1 MPLRRVDA
9 RMANEAALGILV
21 PPGARTFVVVRPRGM
36 TWDLLPV
43 RWDGN
48 PAEPPAFASFER
60 NEAAVVARRLAKA
73 LEDRDLA
80 GECPLETF
88 GRDGSFQVWLRDDD
102 LNWLLCERIP
112 GQTYRPLVFP
122 TLAAAQSAASLLVP
136 LVHPG
141 ADRVQ
146 DYYFN
151 TQNFS

>member
-1 MPLRRVDA
+1 MPFKRVDA
-9 RMANEAALGILV
+9 KLASAVALGILV

-43 RWDGN
+43 RWTGN
-48 PAEPPAFASFER
+48 PSEAPEFASFDR
-60 NEAAVVARRLAKA
+60 DEAALAARKLAKS
-73 LEDRDLA
+73 LEDRDAA
-80 GECPLETF
+80 GRCPLETL
-88 GRDGSFQVWLRDDD
+88 GREPSFQVWLRDDD

-112 GQTYRPLVFP
+112 GQPYRPLVFP
-122 TLAAAQSAASLLVP
+122 SLEAAAAAAARLTP

-141 ADRVQ
+141 PERIQ

>member
-9 RMANEAALGILV
+9 RMANGTAIGILV

-48 PAEPPAFASFER
+48 PAVPPSFASFDR
-60 NEAAVVARRLAKA
+60 DEAAVVARRLAKA
-73 LEDRDLA
+73 LEDRDLG
-80 GECPLETF
+80 GECPLETL
-88 GRDGSFQVWLRDDD
+88 GYERAFQVWLREGE
-102 LNWLLCERIP
+102 LNWLLCERVP
-112 GQTYRPLVFP
+112 GQAYRPLVFP
-122 TLAAAQSAASLLVP
+122 TLVAAQAAANLLMP

-141 ADRVQ
+141 PHRVQ